1 MSQCSSYHTET
12 GEARC
17 WGTRE
22 MDPCS
27 CGGDQRHC
35 SFYPELRE
43 RAERDV
49 IRMNRTLPQQLRAA
63 EAGYKRM
70 APQMRSL
77 IHQAASEIE
86 RMQAALDEK
95 VGEIVRCRECEHYD
109 CEDGDQKCVKDA
121 EWDEETACYYGFV
134 SYHGPEFYCADGKRR
149 DGGQD
154 G

>member
-1 MSQCSSYHTET
+1 MSRCSGYHTET

-27 CGGDQRHC
+27 CGGDQRQC
-35 SFYPELRE
+35 NVYPELRQ
-43 RAERDV
+43 RAEREYP
-49 IRMNRTLPQQLRAA
+49 RMNRTLPQQLRIA

-86 RMQAALDEK
+86 RLQAALEARAAK
-95 VGEIVRCRECEHYD
+95 
-109 CEDGDQKCVKDA
+109 
-121 EWDEETACYYGFV
+121 EE
-134 SYHGPEFYCADGKRR
+134 P
-149 DGGQD
+149 
-154 G
+154 